1 MSRVYEKLKYI
12 KSRFVVFE
20 IDFGGLLLL
29 KILLEY
35 SCFTMLC
42 WFLLYS
48 KVDKLYVY
56 IYLLFFGFPSHLGCH
71 RMRVGFFELYSRFSI
86 VIYFIHSITGIYM
99 SIAISQFIPYPP
111 PSFFFF
117 FQITCFFPKNS
128 GQKFWLFEDSDPS
141 DPDLIFL
148 SEES

>member
-20 IDFGGLLLL
+20 IDLGGLLLL

-35 SCFTMLC
+35 SCFIMLC

-56 IYLLFFGFPSHLGCH
+56 IYLLFFGFLP
-71 RMRVGFFELYSRFSI
+71 
-86 VIYFIHSITGIYM
+86 
-99 SIAISQFIPYPP
+99 
-111 PSFFFF
+111 
-117 FQITCFFPKNS
+117 
-128 GQKFWLFEDSDPS
+128 
-141 DPDLIFL
+141 
-148 SEES
+148 